1 MYVATRPMERA
12 PVFFLPVQ
20 RSVSKPDLYRI
31 RIRRYSGTEF
41 FFRNTLLNKHSK
53 MLRCPI
59 SIVKPQKNITQFK
72 HWRVSFKWL
81 FLQKTWILVFPN
93 LTIILTIQQV

>member
-41 FFRNTLLNKHSK
+41 FFEIHCLIN
-53 MLRCPI
+53 I
-59 SIVKPQKNITQFK
+59 QKCYVAQ
-72 HWRVSFKWL
+72 
-81 FLQKTWILVFPN
+81 
-93 LTIILTIQQV
+93 